1 MTSYDIT
8 TYAGLSAA
16 IQAFTESDEP
26 TFVDNIPT
34 FIQNTERLV
43 SNTVQL
49 PAFKK
54 ATTLVATSGSPYL
67 TLPTDFLAMFSLAAI
82 DGTGQFNF
90 LLNKDIN
97 YIRECFPYPAVKGLP
112 TTYALYNTTQFFV
125 GPTPDAAYSFDLQY
139 FGYPASIVTAGST
152 WLSTNYPNVLLYGA
166 LAEAY
171 LYLKGEND
179 LLQAYQAKYDQAMQ
193 LLKQLGDGKDRE
205 DNYRVVQVRD
215 KVQ

>member
-8 TYAGLSAA
+8 TYTGLSNA
-16 IQAFTESDEP
+16 IQAFSECTEP
-26 TFVDNIPT
+26 TFIDNIPN
-34 FIQNTERLV
+34 FVQNAERLIN
-43 SNTVQL
+43 NTVQL

-54 ATTLVATSGSPYL
+54 AAALTATVGSPYL

-82 DGTGQFNF
+82 DGTGQFKF

-125 GPTPDAAYSFDLQY
+125 GPTPDATYSFDLQY

-152 WLSTNYPNVLLYGA
+152 WVSLNFPNVLLYGA
-166 LAEAY
+166 LHEAY
-171 LYLKGEND
+171 VYQKGEND
-179 LLQAYQAKYDQAMQ
+179 LLQTYKAKFDEAMSE
-193 LLKQLGDGKDRE
+193 LKQLGDGKDRR
-205 DNYRVVQVRD
+205 DAYRTVQVRD
-215 KVQ
+215 QVV

>member
-54 ATTLVATSGSPYL
+54 ATTLVATAGSPYL
-67 TLPTDFLAMFSLAAI
+67 TLPSDFLAMQSLAAI
-82 DGTGQFNF
+82 DGSGQYAF

-97 YIRECFPYPAVKGLP
+97 YVRECYPYPAVKGLP
-112 TTYALYNTTQFFV
+112 KVYALYSPTQFLV
-125 GPTPDAAYSFDLQY
+125 GPTPDAGYSLELQY
-139 FGYPASIVTAGST
+139 FSYPTSIVTAGTT
-152 WLSTNYPNVLLYGA
+152 WLSINYPNALLYGA

-171 LYLKGEND
+171 VYQKGEAD
-179 LLQAYQAKYDQAMQ
+179 ILQMYQGKFQEAMEP
-193 LLKQLGDGKDRE
+193 LKQLGDSKDRE
-205 DNYRVVQVRD
+205 DYYRTTQVRNPT
-215 KVQ
+215 V